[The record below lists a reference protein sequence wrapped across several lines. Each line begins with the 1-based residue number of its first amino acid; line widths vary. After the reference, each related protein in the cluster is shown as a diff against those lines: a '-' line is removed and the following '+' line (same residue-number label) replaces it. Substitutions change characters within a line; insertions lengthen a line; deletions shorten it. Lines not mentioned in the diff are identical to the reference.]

1 MQSPATHDD
10 LIHKGTPEF
19 RRTALAMFSAGFATF
34 ALLYCVQPLLPVF
47 ARDFG
52 LSAAQSSL
60 SLSLTTGLL
69 APAMIVAGAL
79 SEARGRT
86 PLMIASLGASAV
98 LTVLSAFATR
108 WHVLLAFRALAGITF
123 AGLPAISMAY
133 LSEEVHPTSIGFA
146 MGLAIGGNGLGGMMG
161 RLITSF
167 ITDFSSWRIALGAI
181 GLLGVIAT
189 VITWRTMPPSRHFVP
204 RQLRVRPLMLAFWEQ
219 LRDPAL
225 VGLYAAG
232 FLLMGAF
239 VTTYNY
245 ATYHLLSAPY
255 HLSQSAAGSIFVVYL
270 VGIFASAWIG
280 ALADRLGR
288 GPMLVAMAA
297 LMLVGIAL
305 TALGPLLLVIL
316 GIAIVTFGFFGGHTV
331 ASSWIGLRARHA
343 KAQASGLYFFFYYMG
358 SSVAGAVGGIFW
370 DRIGWFGVAA
380 FVAALVVIA
389 LIIAARESRRVVAP
403 IRLERQAA

>member
-1 MQSPATHDD
+1 VQSPPAADD
-10 LIHKGTPEF
+10 LIHHGTPAF

-47 ARDFG
+47 AREFG
-52 LSAAQSSL
+52 LSAAESSL
-60 SLSLTTGLL
+60 SLSVTTGLL

-86 PLMIASLGASAV
+86 PLMIASLAASAV
-98 LTVLSAFATR
+98 LTILSAFATR
-108 WHVLLAFRALAGITF
+108 WHVLLAFRAIAGITF

-133 LSEEVHPTSIGFA
+133 LSEEVHPNSIGFA

-167 ITDFSSWRIALGAI
+167 ITDLWSWRVALGAI
-181 GLLGVIAT
+181 GLLGIVAT
-189 VITWRTMPPSRHFVP
+189 VITWRTMPPSRHFVARP
-204 RQLRVRPLMLAFWEQ
+204 LRARPLMLTFWEQ

-245 ATYHLLSAPY
+245 ATYHLLSPAY
-255 HLSQSAAGSIFVVYL
+255 RLSQSAAGSIFVVYL

-280 ALADRLGR
+280 SLADRVGR
-288 GPMLVAMAA
+288 GRMLVAMAA
-297 LMLVGIAL
+297 IMLAGVAL
-305 TALGPLLLVIL
+305 TALAPLVLVIV
-316 GIAIVTFGFFGGHTV
+316 GIAVVTFGFFGGHTV

-370 DRIGWFGVAA
+370 DKAGWPGVAG
-380 FVAALVVIA
+380 FVAILVAIA
-389 LIIAARESRRVVAP
+389 LTIAVRESRRGVV
-403 IRLERQAA
+403 RTDLGRQAA

>member
-1 MQSPATHDD
+1 
-10 LIHKGTPEF
+10 
-19 RRTALAMFSAGFATF
+19 MFSAGFATF

-47 ARDFG
+47 AREFG
-52 LSAAQSSL
+52 LSAAESSL
-60 SLSLTTGLL
+60 SLSVTTGLL

-86 PLMIASLGASAV
+86 PLMIASLAASAV
-98 LTVLSAFATR
+98 LTILSAFATR
-108 WHVLLAFRALAGITF
+108 WHVLLAFRAIAGITF

-133 LSEEVHPTSIGFA
+133 LSEEVHPNSIGFA

-167 ITDFSSWRIALGAI
+167 ITDLWSWRVALGAI
-181 GLLGVIAT
+181 GLLGIAAT
-189 VITWRTMPPSRHFVP
+189 VITWRTMPRSRHFVARP
-204 RQLRVRPLMLAFWEQ
+204 LRARPLMLTFWEQ

-245 ATYHLLSAPY
+245 ATYHLLSPAY
-255 HLSQSAAGSIFVVYL
+255 RLSQSAAGSIFVVYL

-280 ALADRLGR
+280 SLADRVGR
-288 GPMLVAMAA
+288 GRMLVVMAA
-297 LMLVGIAL
+297 IMLAGVAL
-305 TALGPLLLVIL
+305 TALAPLVMVIV
-316 GIAIVTFGFFGGHTV
+316 GIAVVTFGFFGGHTV

-370 DRIGWFGVAA
+370 DKAGWPGVAG
-380 FVAALVVIA
+380 FVAILVAIA
-389 LIIAARESRRVVAP
+389 LTIAVRESRRDVVP
-403 IRLERQAA
+403 TQLGRQAA

>member
-1 MQSPATHDD
+1 
-10 LIHKGTPEF
+10 
-19 RRTALAMFSAGFATF
+19 MFSAGFATF

-47 ARDFG
+47 AREFG
-52 LSAAQSSL
+52 LSAAESSL
-60 SLSLTTGLL
+60 SLSVTTGLL

-86 PLMIASLGASAV
+86 PLMIASLAASAV
-98 LTVLSAFATR
+98 LTILSAFATR
-108 WHVLLAFRALAGITF
+108 WHVLLAFRAIAGITF

-133 LSEEVHPTSIGFA
+133 LSEEVHPNSIGFA

-167 ITDFSSWRIALGAI
+167 ITDLWSWRVALGAI
-181 GLLGVIAT
+181 GLLGIVAT
-189 VITWRTMPPSRHFVP
+189 VITWRTMPPSRHFVARP
-204 RQLRVRPLMLAFWEQ
+204 LRARPLMLTFWEQ

-245 ATYHLLSAPY
+245 ATYHLLSPAY
-255 HLSQSAAGSIFVVYL
+255 RLSQSAAGSIFVVYL

-280 ALADRLGR
+280 SLADRVGR
-288 GPMLVAMAA
+288 GRMLVAMAA
-297 LMLVGIAL
+297 IMLAGVAL
-305 TALGPLLLVIL
+305 TALAPLVLVIV
-316 GIAIVTFGFFGGHTV
+316 GIAVVTFGFFGGHTV

-370 DRIGWFGVAA
+370 DKAGWPGVAG
-380 FVAALVVIA
+380 FVAILVAIA
-389 LIIAARESRRVVAP
+389 LTIAVRESRRGVV
-403 IRLERQAA
+403 RMDLGRQAA

>member
-1 MQSPATHDD
+1 VHAPPAADD
-10 LIHKGTPEF
+10 LIHKGTPAF

-47 ARDFG
+47 AREFA
-52 LSAAQSSL
+52 LSAAESSL

-69 APAMIVAGAL
+69 APAMIVAGAA

-86 PLMIASLGASAV
+86 PIMIASLAASAL
-98 LTVLSAFATR
+98 LTILSAFATR
-108 WHVLLAFRALAGITF
+108 WHVLLAFRAAAGITF

-167 ITDFSSWRIALGAI
+167 ITDLSSWRIALAAI
-181 GLLGVIAT
+181 GLLGVVAT
-189 VITWRTMPPSRHFVP
+189 VVTWRTMPPSRHFVA
-204 RQLRVRPLMLAFWEQ
+204 RPLRIGTLMSTFWEQ

-225 VGLYAAG
+225 AGLFAAG

-245 ATYHLLSAPY
+245 ATYHLLSPPY
-255 HLSQSAAGSIFVVYL
+255 RLSQSAAGSIFVVYL

-280 ALADRLGR
+280 SLADRVGR
-288 GPMLVAMAA
+288 GRMLLTMAA
-297 LMLVGIAL
+297 IMLAGVGL
-305 TALGPLLLVIL
+305 TALGSLVLVIL
-316 GIAIVTFGFFGGHTV
+316 GIAVVTFGFFGGHTV

-370 DRIGWFGVAA
+370 DKAGWPGVAG
-380 FVAALVVIA
+380 FVAVLVAIA
-389 LIIAARESRRVVAP
+389 LIIAARESRRRVLPAT
-403 IRLERQAA
+403 IGRQAV

>member
-1 MQSPATHDD
+1 
-10 LIHKGTPEF
+10 
-19 RRTALAMFSAGFATF
+19 MFSAGFATF

-47 ARDFG
+47 AREFG
-52 LSAAQSSL
+52 LSAAESSL
-60 SLSLTTGLL
+60 SLSVTTGLL
-69 APAMIVAGAL
+69 APAMIVAGAV

-86 PLMIASLGASAV
+86 PLMIASLGASAM
-98 LTVLSAFATR
+98 LTILSAFATR
-108 WHVLLAFRALAGITF
+108 WHVLLAFRAIAGITF

-161 RLITSF
+161 RLLTSF
-167 ITDFSSWRIALGAI
+167 ITDLLSWRFALGAI
-181 GLLGVIAT
+181 GILGVAAT
-189 VITWRTMPPSRHFVP
+189 VITWRTMPPSRHFVA
-204 RQLRVRPLMLAFWEQ
+204 RPLRARALMATFWEQ

-232 FLLMGAF
+232 FLLMGGF

-245 ATYHLLSAPY
+245 ATYHLLSPPY
-255 HLSQSAAGSIFVVYL
+255 RLSQSAAGSIFVVYL

-280 ALADRLGR
+280 SLADRVGR
-288 GPMLVAMAA
+288 GRMLVAMAGI
-297 LMLVGIAL
+297 MLAGVAL
-305 TALGPLLLVIL
+305 TALGPLVLVIAGL
-316 GIAIVTFGFFGGHTV
+316 AVVTFGFFGGHTV

-370 DRIGWFGVAA
+370 DRAGWPGVAS
-380 FVAALVVIA
+380 FVAILVATALT
-389 LIIAARESRRVVAP
+389 IAARESRRVVVVSP
-403 IRLERQAA
+403 LDGQAA

>member
-1 MQSPATHDD
+1 VQSPPAADD
-10 LIHKGTPEF
+10 LIHHGTPAF

-47 ARDFG
+47 AREFG
-52 LSAAQSSL
+52 LSAAESSL
-60 SLSLTTGLL
+60 SLSVTTGLL

-86 PLMIASLGASAV
+86 PLMIASLAASAV
-98 LTVLSAFATR
+98 LTILSAFATR
-108 WHVLLAFRALAGITF
+108 WHVLLAFRAIAGITF

-133 LSEEVHPTSIGFA
+133 LSEEVHPNSIGFA

-167 ITDFSSWRIALGAI
+167 ITDLWSWRVALGAI
-181 GLLGVIAT
+181 GLLGIVAT
-189 VITWRTMPPSRHFVP
+189 VITWRTMPPSRHFVARP
-204 RQLRVRPLMLAFWEQ
+204 LRARPLMLTFWEQ

-245 ATYHLLSAPY
+245 ATYHLLSPAY
-255 HLSQSAAGSIFVVYL
+255 RLSQSAAGSIFVVYL

-280 ALADRLGR
+280 SLADRVGR
-288 GPMLVAMAA
+288 GRMLVAMAA
-297 LMLVGIAL
+297 IMLAGVAL
-305 TALGPLLLVIL
+305 TALAPLVLVIV
-316 GIAIVTFGFFGGHTV
+316 GIAVVTFGFFGGHTV

-370 DRIGWFGVAA
+370 DKAGWPGVAG
-380 FVAALVVIA
+380 FVAILVAIA
-389 LIIAARESRRVVAP
+389 LTIAVRESRRGVV
-403 IRLERQAA
+403 RMDLGRQAA

>member
-1 MQSPATHDD
+1 
-10 LIHKGTPEF
+10 
-19 RRTALAMFSAGFATF
+19 MFSAGFATF

-47 ARDFG
+47 AREFG

-86 PLMIASLGASAV
+86 PLMIASLAASAV
-98 LTVLSAFATR
+98 LTILSAFATR
-108 WHVLLAFRALAGITF
+108 WHVLLVFRAIAGITF

-133 LSEEVHPTSIGFA
+133 LSEEVHPNSIGFA

-167 ITDFSSWRIALGAI
+167 ITDLWSWRVALGAI
-181 GLLGVIAT
+181 GLLGIVAT
-189 VITWRTMPPSRHFVP
+189 VITWRMMPPSRHFVARP
-204 RQLRVRPLMLAFWEQ
+204 LRARPLMRTFREQ
-219 LRDPAL
+219 LVDPAL
-225 VGLYAAG
+225 LGLYAAG

-245 ATYHLLSAPY
+245 ATYHLLSPSY
-255 HLSQSAAGSIFVVYL
+255 RLSQSAAGSIFVVYL

-280 ALADRLGR
+280 SLADRVGR
-288 GPMLVAMAA
+288 GRMLVAMAA
-297 LMLVGIAL
+297 IMLAGVAL
-305 TALGPLLLVIL
+305 TALEPLVLVIV
-316 GIAIVTFGFFGGHTV
+316 GIAVVTFGFFGGHTV

-370 DRIGWFGVAA
+370 DKAGWPGVAG
-380 FVAALVVIA
+380 FVAILVAIA
-389 LIIAARESRRVVAP
+389 LAIAVRESRREVVP
-403 IRLERQAA
+403 TQLGRQAA

>member
-1 MQSPATHDD
+1 
-10 LIHKGTPEF
+10 
-19 RRTALAMFSAGFATF
+19 MFSAGFATF

-47 ARDFG
+47 AREFG
-52 LSAAQSSL
+52 LSAAESSL
-60 SLSLTTGLL
+60 SLSVTTGLL

-86 PLMIASLGASAV
+86 PIMIASLAASAV
-98 LTVLSAFATR
+98 LTILSAFATR
-108 WHVLLAFRALAGITF
+108 WHVLLAFRAIAGITF

-133 LSEEVHPTSIGFA
+133 LSEEVHPNSIGFA

-167 ITDFSSWRIALGAI
+167 ITDLWSWRVALGAI
-181 GLLGVIAT
+181 GLLGIVAT
-189 VITWRTMPPSRHFVP
+189 VITWRTMPPSRHFVARP
-204 RQLRVRPLMLAFWEQ
+204 LRARPLMLTFWQQ

-245 ATYHLLSAPY
+245 ATYHLLSPAY
-255 HLSQSAAGSIFVVYL
+255 RLSQSAAGSIFVVYL

-280 ALADRLGR
+280 SLADQVGR
-288 GPMLVAMAA
+288 GRMLVVMAA
-297 LMLVGIAL
+297 IMLAGVAL
-305 TALGPLLLVIL
+305 TALAPLVMVIV
-316 GIAIVTFGFFGGHTV
+316 GIAVVTFGFFGGHTV

-370 DRIGWFGVAA
+370 DKAGWPGVAG
-380 FVAALVVIA
+380 FVAILVAIA
-389 LIIAARESRRVVAP
+389 LTIAVRESRRGVVP
-403 IRLERQAA
+403 TPLGRQAA

>member
-1 MQSPATHDD
+1 MQSPPAADD
-10 LIHKGTPEF
+10 LIHHGTPAF

-47 ARDFG
+47 AREFG
-52 LSAAQSSL
+52 LSAAESSL
-60 SLSLTTGLL
+60 SLSVTTGLL

-86 PLMIASLGASAV
+86 PLMIASLAASAV
-98 LTVLSAFATR
+98 LTILSAFATR
-108 WHVLLAFRALAGITF
+108 WHVLLAFRAIAGITF

-133 LSEEVHPTSIGFA
+133 LSEEVHPNSIGFA

-167 ITDFSSWRIALGAI
+167 ITDLWSWRVALGAI
-181 GLLGVIAT
+181 GLLGIVAT
-189 VITWRTMPPSRHFVP
+189 VITWRTMPPSRHFVARP
-204 RQLRVRPLMLAFWEQ
+204 LRARPLMLTFWEK

-245 ATYHLLSAPY
+245 ATYHLLSPAY
-255 HLSQSAAGSIFVVYL
+255 RLSQSAAGSIFVVYL

-280 ALADRLGR
+280 SLADRVGR
-288 GPMLVAMAA
+288 GRMLVAMAA
-297 LMLVGIAL
+297 IMLAGVAL
-305 TALGPLLLVIL
+305 TALAPLVLVIV
-316 GIAIVTFGFFGGHTV
+316 GIAVVTFGFFGGHTV

-370 DRIGWFGVAA
+370 DKAGWPGVAG
-380 FVAALVVIA
+380 FVAILVAIA
-389 LIIAARESRRVVAP
+389 LTIAVRESRRGVV
-403 IRLERQAA
+403 RTDLGRQAA

>member
-1 MQSPATHDD
+1 
-10 LIHKGTPEF
+10 
-19 RRTALAMFSAGFATF
+19 MFSAGFATF

-47 ARDFG
+47 AREFG
-52 LSAAQSSL
+52 LSAAESSL
-60 SLSLTTGLL
+60 SLSVTTGLL

-86 PLMIASLGASAV
+86 PLMIASLAASAV
-98 LTVLSAFATR
+98 LTILSAFATR
-108 WHVLLAFRALAGITF
+108 WHVLLAFRAIAGITF

-133 LSEEVHPTSIGFA
+133 LSEEVHPNSIGFA

-167 ITDFSSWRIALGAI
+167 ITDLWSWRVALGAI
-181 GLLGVIAT
+181 GLLGIVAT
-189 VITWRTMPPSRHFVP
+189 VITWRTMPPSRHFVARP
-204 RQLRVRPLMLAFWEQ
+204 LRARPLMLTFWEQ

-225 VGLYAAG
+225 VGLYGAG

-245 ATYHLLSAPY
+245 ATYHLLSPAY
-255 HLSQSAAGSIFVVYL
+255 RLSQSAAGSIFVVYL

-280 ALADRLGR
+280 SLADRVGR
-288 GPMLVAMAA
+288 GRMLVAMAA
-297 LMLVGIAL
+297 IMLAGVAL
-305 TALGPLLLVIL
+305 TALAPLVLVIV
-316 GIAIVTFGFFGGHTV
+316 GIAVVTFGFFGGHTV

-370 DRIGWFGVAA
+370 DKAGWPGVAG
-380 FVAALVVIA
+380 FVAILVAIA
-389 LIIAARESRRVVAP
+389 LTIAVRESRRGVV
-403 IRLERQAA
+403 RTDLGRQAA

>member
-1 MQSPATHDD
+1 
-10 LIHKGTPEF
+10 
-19 RRTALAMFSAGFATF
+19 MFSAGFATF

-47 ARDFG
+47 AREFG
-52 LSAAQSSL
+52 LSAAESSL
-60 SLSLTTGLL
+60 SLSVTTGLL

-86 PLMIASLGASAV
+86 PIMIASLAASAV
-98 LTVLSAFATR
+98 LTILSAFATR
-108 WHVLLAFRALAGITF
+108 WHVLLAFRAIAGITF

-133 LSEEVHPTSIGFA
+133 LSEEVHPNSIGFA

-167 ITDFSSWRIALGAI
+167 ITDLWSWRVALGAI
-181 GLLGVIAT
+181 GLLGIAAT
-189 VITWRTMPPSRHFVP
+189 VITWRTMPPSRHFVARP
-204 RQLRVRPLMLAFWEQ
+204 LRARPLMLTFWQQ

-245 ATYHLLSAPY
+245 ATYHLLSPSY
-255 HLSQSAAGSIFVVYL
+255 RLSQSAAGSIFVVYL

-280 ALADRLGR
+280 SLADRVGR
-288 GPMLVAMAA
+288 GRMLVVMAA
-297 LMLVGIAL
+297 IMLAGVAL
-305 TALGPLLLVIL
+305 TALEPLVMVIV
-316 GIAIVTFGFFGGHTV
+316 GIAVVTFGFFGGHTV

-370 DRIGWFGVAA
+370 DKAGWPGVAG
-380 FVAALVVIA
+380 FVAILVAIA
-389 LIIAARESRRVVAP
+389 LTIAVRESRRDVVP
-403 IRLERQAA
+403 TQLGRQAA

>member
-1 MQSPATHDD
+1 MQAPPDTDD
-10 LIHKGTPEF
+10 LIRHGTPAF

-47 ARDFG
+47 AREFG
-52 LSAAQSSL
+52 LTAAQSSL

-69 APAMIVAGAL
+69 APAMIVAGAV

-86 PLMIASLGASAV
+86 PLMIASLLASSM
-98 LTVLSAFATR
+98 LTIFSALATR
-108 WHVLLAFRALAGITF
+108 WHVLLVFRAIAGITF

-133 LSEEVHPTSIGFA
+133 LSEEVHPQSIGFA
-146 MGLAIGGNGLGGMMG
+146 MGLAIGGKGLGGMMG

-167 ITDFSSWRIALGAI
+167 ITDLSSWRVAMGVI
-181 GLLGVIAT
+181 GLLGLTAT
-189 VITWRTMPPSRHFVP
+189 VITWRTMPASRHFVP
-204 RQLRVRPLMLAFWEQ
+204 RPLRLRALMRTFWEE
-219 LRDPAL
+219 LRDPGLAA
-225 VGLYAAG
+225 LYAAG

-255 HLSQSAAGSIFVVYL
+255 RLSQSAAGSIFVVYL

-280 ALADRLGR
+280 SLADRMGR
-288 GPMLVAMAA
+288 GRMLVLMAA
-297 LMLVGIAL
+297 TMLIGIGF
-305 TALGPLLLVIL
+305 TALGPLIVVIV
-316 GIAIVTFGFFGGHTV
+316 GIAVVTFGFFGAHTV

-358 SSVAGAVGGIFW
+358 SSVAGAAGGVFW
-370 DRIGWFGVAA
+370 DRAGWGGVAG
-380 FVAALVVIA
+380 FVAALVGLA
-389 LIIAARESRRVVAP
+389 LLLAVGEAKRATVPAVLGGEAA
-403 IRLERQAA
+403 

>member
-1 MQSPATHDD
+1 VQSPPAADD
-10 LIHKGTPEF
+10 LIHHGTPAF

-47 ARDFG
+47 AREFG
-52 LSAAQSSL
+52 LSAAESSL
-60 SLSLTTGLL
+60 SLSVTTGLL

-86 PLMIASLGASAV
+86 PIMIASLAASAV
-98 LTVLSAFATR
+98 LTILSAFATR
-108 WHVLLAFRALAGITF
+108 WHVLLAFRAIAGITF

-133 LSEEVHPTSIGFA
+133 LSEEVHPNSIGFA

-167 ITDFSSWRIALGAI
+167 ITDLWSWRVALGAI
-181 GLLGVIAT
+181 GLLGIVAT
-189 VITWRTMPPSRHFVP
+189 VITWRTMPPSRHFVARP
-204 RQLRVRPLMLAFWEQ
+204 LRARPLMLTFWQQ

-245 ATYHLLSAPY
+245 ATYHLLSPAY
-255 HLSQSAAGSIFVVYL
+255 RLSQSAAGSIFVVYL

-280 ALADRLGR
+280 SLADRVGR
-288 GPMLVAMAA
+288 GRMLVVMAA
-297 LMLVGIAL
+297 IMLAGVAL
-305 TALGPLLLVIL
+305 TALAPLVMVIV
-316 GIAIVTFGFFGGHTV
+316 GIAVVTFGFFGGHTV

-370 DRIGWFGVAA
+370 DKAGWPGVAG
-380 FVAALVVIA
+380 FVAILVAIA
-389 LIIAARESRRVVAP
+389 LTIAVRESRRDVVP
-403 IRLERQAA
+403 TQLGRQAA

>member
-1 MQSPATHDD
+1 
-10 LIHKGTPEF
+10 
-19 RRTALAMFSAGFATF
+19 MFSAGFATF

-47 ARDFG
+47 AREFG
-52 LSAAQSSL
+52 LSAAESSL
-60 SLSLTTGLL
+60 SLSVTTGLL

-86 PLMIASLGASAV
+86 PLMIASLAASAV
-98 LTVLSAFATR
+98 LTILSAFATR
-108 WHVLLAFRALAGITF
+108 WHMLLAFRAIAGITF

-133 LSEEVHPTSIGFA
+133 LSEEVHPNSIGFA

-167 ITDFSSWRIALGAI
+167 ITDLWSWRVALGAI
-181 GLLGVIAT
+181 GLLGIVAT
-189 VITWRTMPPSRHFVP
+189 VITWRTMPPSRHFVARP
-204 RQLRVRPLMLAFWEQ
+204 LRARPLMLTFWEQ

-245 ATYHLLSAPY
+245 ATYHLLSPAY
-255 HLSQSAAGSIFVVYL
+255 RLSQSAAGSIFVVYL

-280 ALADRLGR
+280 SLADRVGR
-288 GPMLVAMAA
+288 GRMLVAMAA
-297 LMLVGIAL
+297 IMLAGVAL
-305 TALGPLLLVIL
+305 TALAPLVLVIV
-316 GIAIVTFGFFGGHTV
+316 GIAVVTFGFFGGHTV

-370 DRIGWFGVAA
+370 DKAGWPGVAG
-380 FVAALVVIA
+380 FVAILVAIA
-389 LIIAARESRRVVAP
+389 LTIAVRESRRGVV
-403 IRLERQAA
+403 RMDLGRQAA

>member
-1 MQSPATHDD
+1 VQSPPAADD
-10 LIHKGTPEF
+10 LIHHGTPAF

-47 ARDFG
+47 AREFG
-52 LSAAQSSL
+52 LSAAESSL
-60 SLSLTTGLL
+60 SLSVTTGLL

-86 PLMIASLGASAV
+86 PIMIASLAASAV
-98 LTVLSAFATR
+98 LTILSAFATR
-108 WHVLLAFRALAGITF
+108 WHVLLAFRAIAGITF

-133 LSEEVHPTSIGFA
+133 LSEEVHPNSIGFA

-167 ITDFSSWRIALGAI
+167 ITDLWSWRVALGAI
-181 GLLGVIAT
+181 GLLGIVAT
-189 VITWRTMPPSRHFVP
+189 VITWRTMPPSRHFVARP
-204 RQLRVRPLMLAFWEQ
+204 LRARPLMLTFWQQ

-245 ATYHLLSAPY
+245 ATYHLLSPAY
-255 HLSQSAAGSIFVVYL
+255 RLSQSAAGSIFVVYL

-280 ALADRLGR
+280 SLADQVGR
-288 GPMLVAMAA
+288 GRMLVVMAA
-297 LMLVGIAL
+297 IMLAGVAL
-305 TALGPLLLVIL
+305 TALAPLVMVIV
-316 GIAIVTFGFFGGHTV
+316 GIAVVTFGFFGGHTV

-370 DRIGWFGVAA
+370 DKAGWPGVAG
-380 FVAALVVIA
+380 FVAILVAIA
-389 LIIAARESRRVVAP
+389 LTIAVRESRRDVVP
-403 IRLERQAA
+403 TQLGRQAA